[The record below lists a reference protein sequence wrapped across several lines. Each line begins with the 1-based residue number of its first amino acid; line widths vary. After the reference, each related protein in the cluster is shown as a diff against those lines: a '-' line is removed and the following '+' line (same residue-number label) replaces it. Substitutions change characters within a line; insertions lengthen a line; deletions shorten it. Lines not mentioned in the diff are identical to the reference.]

1 MNVPS
6 FGPRLGYP
14 SGIVGAT
21 LIPAKT
27 AVFPVLVSNSI
38 PGAAMEPMHA
48 GACPVEVMLHVLSG
62 KWKPMILHH
71 LHRGT
76 QRFGEL
82 RRLLPDAT
90 PQMLTAH
97 LRELERDGLVHR
109 EVYAQVP
116 PKVEY
121 SLTEIGR
128 SLGPVVVLMA
138 KWGEDYSREKAA
150 RFT

>member
-1 MNVPS
+1 MGVPS
-6 FGPRLGYP
+6 FERRLGYS
-14 SGIVGAT
+14 SGIVGDT

-27 AVFPVLVSNSI
+27 AVFPVIVSNFI
-38 PGAAMEPMHA
+38 PEAAMEPMDV
-48 GACPVEVMLHVLSG
+48 GTCPVEVMLHVLSG
-62 KWKPMILHH
+62 KWKPMLLHH

-76 QRFGEL
+76 HRFGEL

-90 PQMLTAH
+90 QQMLTAH

-128 SLGPVVVLMA
+128 SLGPIVVLMA
-138 KWGEDYSREKAA
+138 RWGEAYSREKAA
-150 RFT
+150 RST